1 MTDPFVRPDV
11 RQLLEFLDNL
21 PGPKS
26 HEVGPEGARQMMVA
40 GRYALDVPARDIALI
55 RDVTGPVP

>member
-1 MTDPFVRPDV
+1 MSDPFIRPDV

-40 GRYALDVPARDIALI
+40 
-55 RDVTGPVP
+55 